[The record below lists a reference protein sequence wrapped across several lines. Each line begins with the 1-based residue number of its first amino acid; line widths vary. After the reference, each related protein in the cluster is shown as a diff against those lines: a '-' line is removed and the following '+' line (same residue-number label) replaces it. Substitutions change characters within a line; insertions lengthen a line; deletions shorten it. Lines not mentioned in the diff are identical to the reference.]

1 MNAFV
6 LDVTSASGSPK
17 LSAYISYACNIQG
30 ERERQREKD
39 EIMFRTE
46 WGPKR
51 STYKALTRVI
61 PYRHKPLVKPA
72 VIAIPRR
79 ATYEA
84 LARVIPHGL
93 TVGLGVFGSFGSF
106 GWLSWFAPLVS
117 AV

>member
-1 MNAFV
+1 MCCA
-6 LDVTSASGSPK
+6 LTSA
-17 LSAYISYACNIQG
+17 
-30 ERERQREKD
+30 REKPS
-39 EIMFRTE
+39 FRIAI
-46 WGPKR
+46 PKR